1 MKEKLL
7 ALLIAAF
14 SGARKDV
21 LSHLASAL
29 ALQVTTEEEAKAL
42 VEKLTKEQVESFS
55 KDLRASVDKEISD
68 SNKTFEQTL
77 KNKCDFVEKG
87 KTDPKPN
94 QQNTGNNDDIAT
106 IVANAVAEA
115 VKPFKEQLD
124 KYEKG
129 GIEKTRLQILEQKLS
144 TCKDETFKTQ
154 TLKDFARMNFSS
166 DEDFN
171 EYLSAKETDIATA
184 NQSISNNRLSSH
196 SRPFVSRKDDEAQAT
211 KEELD
216 NVMSRMPI

>member
-77 KNKCDFVEKG
+77 KNKYDFVEKG

-124 KYEKG
+124 KYEKR